1 MTSKRSFYLKIAYLV
16 VIGVLLLPLS
26 FLSQPASS
34 RAKEGG
40 GGPGGILAQLR
51 AKHDLSQAQLG
62 EIDPTSETIKLA
74 TFGLRGVATN
84 ILWEKANR
92 YDKKKDWTNLSAT
105 LKQIAKLEPHFIAV
119 WRFQA
124 WRVSYNVS
132 AEFDDYRGRY
142 RWVIRGIDFLNEGIR
157 YNEREPVLYWDVGWF
172 TAQKI
177 GRADESKQ
185 FRKLFKDDDDF
196 HGSRPPEFRDNWL
209 VGKEAFTEAEA
220 LVAGGA
226 SLKKMSPV
234 LFYSER
240 PMCQMNYAETLE
252 EDGSFGDKAEIAWN
266 TAGREWHEYGD
277 RDIPTSFGL
286 VIRLNDR
293 AEHVEQ
299 ALELRAELDA
309 MTPGVR
315 EKLAHD
321 RADQLSEEEREVL
334 SVPFDER
341 TEQQHEHTMLIQR
354 RLQITHEQVAEQLT
368 GAERSKAVELAK
380 MLTEA
385 EQMAN
390 VIRRYQEIV
399 NFEYWDRR
407 AAIEQTEQARDARRL
422 IYEARQAF
430 VEATDLGLAKAKF
443 EQGLAEWRKLLDSG
457 QFENLVQDADV
468 GRDLIETIDLYR
480 KILDA
485 RDEPFPE
492 DFILQDVLDLHQE
505 RFGEPEEEPPPPQEE
520 EE

>member
-1 MTSKRSFYLKIAYLV
+1 MTSRRSFYLKIGYLV
-16 VIGVLLLPLS
+16 AIGALLYPLS
-26 FLSQPASS
+26 LLSQPPSS
-34 RAKEGG
+34 RAREGG
-40 GGPGGILAQLR
+40 GSPGGILAQLR
-51 AKHDLSQAQLG
+51 AKYDLSEAQLG

-142 RWVIRGIDFLNEGIR
+142 RWVIKGIDFLKEGIR

-185 FRKLFKDDDDF
+185 FRKLFKEDDDF

-209 VGKEAFTEAEA
+209 VGKESFAEAEE
-220 LVAGGA
+220 LVEGGA

-240 PMCQMNYAETLE
+240 PMCQMNYAEGLE
-252 EDGSFGDKAEIAWN
+252 EDGIFRERARIAWN
-266 TAGREWHEYGD
+266 KAGREWREYGGH
-277 RDIPTSFGL
+277 DIPTSFGL
-286 VIRLNDR
+286 LIRLNDR
-293 AEHVEQ
+293 AEQLDRVD
-299 ALELRAELDA
+299 ELRTEFDA
-309 MTPGVR
+309 MTIGMR
-315 EKLAHD
+315 EQAAREQKD
-321 RADQLSEEEREVL
+321 RLSEEEIAVL
-334 SVPFDER
+334 NVPFSQR
-341 TEQQHEHTMLIQR
+341 TEEQHEEATKINWKLR
-354 RLQITHEQVAEQLT
+354 ITHEQVAEQLT
-368 GAERSKAVELAK
+368 GAERSRALELAK
-380 MLTEA
+380 KLTDA
-385 EQMAN
+385 EKLAE

-407 AAIEQTEQARDARRL
+407 AAIEQTGQALDARES
-422 IYEARQAF
+422 IYDARQAF
-430 VEATDLGLAKAKF
+430 VEATDLGLAKERF
-443 EQGLAEWRKLLDSG
+443 EHGLVKWRELLDSD
-457 QFENLVQDADV
+457 QFENLVQDANL
-468 GRDLIETIDLYR
+468 GNDLIETVELYR

-492 DFILQDVLDLHQE
+492 NFILQDVLDLHQE
-505 RFGEPEEEPPPPQEE
+505 IPEELTGEESPPR
-520 EE
+520 

>member
-1 MTSKRSFYLKIAYLV
+1 MTSRRSFYLKIAYLV

-34 RAKEGG
+34 RAKGDGG
-40 GGPGGILAQLR
+40 SPGGYLARLR
-51 AKHDLSQAQLG
+51 AEYDLSEAELG

-185 FRKLFKDDDDF
+185 FRKLFKEDDDF

-220 LVAGGA
+220 LVAGGS

-252 EDGSFGDKAEIAWN
+252 EDGSFREKARRAWE
-266 TAGREWHEYGD
+266 TAGREWHDYGD

-293 AEHVEQ
+293 GEHMEQ
-299 ALELRAELDA
+299 AQELRAELDA
-309 MTPGVR
+309 MTPGLR
-315 EKLAHD
+315 EKVA
-321 RADQLSEEEREVL
+321 REQTDQLSEEDREVL
-334 SVPFDER
+334 DVPFDER
-341 TEQQHEHTMLIQR
+341 TEEQHNQTMMIQR
-354 RLQITHEQVAEQLT
+354 RLRITHEQVANQLT
-368 GAERSKAVELAK
+368 GAERSRAVELAK

-385 EQMAN
+385 EEMAN

-407 AAIEQTEQARDARRL
+407 AAIEQTEQARAAREF
-422 IYEARQAF
+422 IYDGRQAF
-430 VEATDLGLAKAKF
+430 VEATDLGLAKAKY
-443 EQGLAEWRKLLDSG
+443 EDGLAKWRELLDLD
-457 QFENLVQDADV
+457 QFENLVEDASL

-505 RFGEPEEEPPPPQEE
+505 RFSEPEEEPPPEE
-520 EE
+520 AEA